1 MSLTKINS
9 LEDAV
14 SMVKTWQQSGF
25 NVVFTNGVFDVL
37 HVGHLR
43 YLNASK
49 ALGDKLIIALNSDES
64 VKKLKGDNR
73 PINTLADRMELI
85 AGFEPVDLVIS
96 FEEET
101 PFNVINA
108 LIPDVI
114 TKGGDYTPDTVVGAD
129 IVTENGGEVII
140 INFEEGYSSTSII
153 EKL

>member
-1 MSLTKINS
+1 MSKIKS
-9 LEDAV
+9 LDDAV
-14 SMVKTWQQSGF
+14 FMVKTWQQSGF

-49 ALGDKLIIALNSDES
+49 ALGDKLIIALNSDSS
-64 VKKLKGDNR
+64 VKKLKGENR

-85 AGFEPVDLVIS
+85 SGLEPVDLVIS

-108 LIPDVI
+108 LLPDII
-114 TKGGDYTPDTVVGAD
+114 TKGGDYNPDTVVGAD
-129 IVTENGGEVII
+129 VVTEHGGEVVI
-140 INFEEGYSSTSII
+140 INFEAGYSSTSII

>member
-1 MSLTKINS
+1 MRLGQVKECQPNS
-9 LEDAV
+9 
-14 SMVKTWQQSGF
+14 
-25 NVVFTNGVFDVL
+25 
-37 HVGHLR
+37 
-43 YLNASK
+43 NASK

-114 TKGGDYTPDTVVGAD
+114 TKGGDYTPDTVVGAE

>member
-85 AGFEPVDLVIS
+85 SGLEPVDLVIS

>member
-49 ALGDKLIIALNSDES
+49 ALGDKLIIALNS
-64 VKKLKGDNR
+64 DNR

>member
-1 MSLTKINS
+1 MSKIKS
-9 LEDAV
+9 LDDAV

-49 ALGDKLIIALNSDES
+49 ALGDKLIIALNSDSS

-85 AGFEPVDLVIS
+85 SGLEPVDLVIS

-108 LIPDVI
+108 LIPDVM

-129 IVTENGGEVII
+129 VVTEHGGEVVI
-140 INFEEGYSSTSII
+140 INFEKGYSSTGII

>member
-85 AGFEPVDLVIS
+85 AGLDPVDLVIS

-108 LIPDVI
+108 LIPDVM

-140 INFEEGYSSTSII
+140 INLEEGYSSTSII

>member
-49 ALGDKLIIALNSDES
+49 ALGDQLIIALNSDES

-85 AGFEPVDLVIS
+85 AGLDPVDLVIS
-96 FEEET
+96 
-101 PFNVINA
+101 
-108 LIPDVI
+108 L
-114 TKGGDYTPDTVVGAD
+114 
-129 IVTENGGEVII
+129 
-140 INFEEGYSSTSII
+140 
-153 EKL
+153 

>member
-85 AGFEPVDLVIS
+85 SGLEPVDLVIS

-114 TKGGDYTPDTVVGAD
+114 TKGGDYTPDTVVGAE

>member
-1 MSLTKINS
+1 MVSFYKKICS
-9 LEDAV
+9 RKAICSKISDLP
-14 SMVKTWQQSGF
+14 KP
-25 NVVFTNGVFDVL
+25 VVFTNGVFDVL

-114 TKGGDYTPDTVVGAD
+114 TKGGDYTPDTVVGAE